1 MLKGDLMHKYI
12 VFWLRMFRC
21 ALTGSTHYFLWLG
34 LLGVLSLLGLYSYG
48 AQFTQGFTVTHLS
61 DQVSWGA
68 YIANFTFLVGV
79 AAAAV
84 LLVVPSYLY
93 KDKDVKK
100 VVLLGE
106 ILAFVALIMCLLF
119 IVVDLGRPDRFLHIL
134 PYLGKLNF
142 PQSILAWDVIVVN
155 GYLFLNNFIPGY
167 LLYMKYLGKEPNAK
181 YYLPFV
187 FISIVWAVSPHGHS
201 FFIQR
206 TWREALLEYSHPGS
220 SIYCERFRGWPG
232 PVDVDF
238 PGKSPLHQNENPGGS
253 LRLSKKDHD
262 LHHAHQPFPSGL

>member
-1 MLKGDLMHKYI
+1 MHKYA

-21 ALTGSTHYFLWLG
+21 AATGNTHYFLWLG

-48 AQFTQGFTVTHLS
+48 VQFTQGFIVTNLS

-93 KDKDVKK
+93 KNKDIKK

-106 ILAFVALIMCLLF
+106 ILAFVAIIMCLLF
-119 IVVDLGRPDRFLHIL
+119 IIVDLGRPDRFSHIL
-134 PYLGKLNF
+134 PFTGKLNF
-142 PQSILAWDVIVVN
+142 PQSILAWDVIVLN
-155 GYLFLNNFIPGY
+155 GYLFLNVFIPGY

-181 YYLPFV
+181 FSSLWFGPSASTRSRLFYTADLV
-187 FISIVWAVSPHGHS
+187 VGHIGMQPS
-201 FFIQR
+201 
-206 TWREALLEYSHPGS
+206 WLL
-220 SIYCERFRGWPG
+220 
-232 PVDVDF
+232 
-238 PGKSPLHQNENPGGS
+238 
-253 LRLSKKDHD
+253 D
-262 LHHAHQPFPSGL
+262 LL